1 MKVEID
7 EESLTQV
14 VREELKYHINHF
26 KKDIKRAKAGDSY
39 LKCFDNDVEVDIYK
53 MTEMMNAMKR
63 VLTYYEVPK

>member
-39 LKCFDNDVEVDIYK
+39 LKCFSHDTAVDISK
-53 MTEMMNAMKR
+53 MTEMMDAMKR